1 MKNKITTNRAFIF
14 LLILAVGC
22 ASPEKIVYF
31 QNSEDVSISE
41 SILKYSPKIQAGD
54 ILAINVSAVD
64 TEAALPFNLYET
76 PIVGDF
82 VANAIP
88 ITYLVNEDGY
98 IFFPVIGEFNVSG
111 LTTKEINQKLTT
123 VLKAYINDPII
134 NLRLM
139 NFRITVMG
147 EVMKPGSFAISDERI
162 SIIDAIGLAGD
173 LTIYGERK
181 NVTLIREQDGKR
193 TFVNVDLTNREL
205 FKSPYFFLTQNDVI
219 YVEPN
224 KTKVNSSAVGPIT
237 GIIVSAISILIS
249 IVAILIK

>member
-1 MKNKITTNRAFIF
+1 MKNVITAYSVF

-22 ASPEKIVYF
+22 ASPKKIVYF
-31 QNSEDVSISE
+31 QNNEDVSIND
-41 SILKYSPKIQAGD
+41 SILNYSPKIQAGD

-64 TEAALPFNLYET
+64 AEAALPFNLYET

-88 ITYLVNEDGY
+88 ITYLVNEDGN
-98 IFFPVIGEFNVSG
+98 IFFPVIGKFNVSG
-111 LTTKEINQKLTT
+111 LTTKEINEKLTT
-123 VLKAYINDPII
+123 VLDSYINEPII

-139 NFRITVMG
+139 NFRITVLG
-147 EVMKPGSFAISDERI
+147 EVMKPGSFTIPDERI

-173 LTIYGERK
+173 LTIYGERE
-181 NVTLIREQDGKR
+181 NITLIREQNGTR

-219 YVEPN
+219 YVKPN
-224 KTKVNSSAVGPIT
+224 KTRTNSSAVGPNT
-237 GIIVSAISILIS
+237 SVIVSGVSILIS
-249 IVAILIK
+249 LLAIFLR